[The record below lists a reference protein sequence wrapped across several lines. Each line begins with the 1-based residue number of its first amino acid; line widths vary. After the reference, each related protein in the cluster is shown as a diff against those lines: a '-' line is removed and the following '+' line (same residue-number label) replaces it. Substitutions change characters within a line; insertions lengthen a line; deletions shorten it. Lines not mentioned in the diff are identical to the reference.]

1 MLHITCHSIA
11 ACLVVMH
18 IFLSAYTS
26 QSELQLWP
34 RSVQLL
40 ALSIQCNFW
49 HSQFSATSGTLNSV
63 QLLALSIQCNFLHS
77 QPAVLRLHMAP
88 NSQRHLY
95 ILLQSCFSTPTRP
108 LRGRTGPPTHEVCKQ
123 VSQTPLQRTPFR
135 VNAQNT
141 HSMESTSTPSLQLD
155 CYANTNQM

>member
-1 MLHITCHSIA
+1 LKHTPSTCLTHCTWSHPNAHTPPRVHIRCHIIA
-11 ACLVVMH
+11 ACPVMVH

-34 RSVQLL
+34 RSVRILP
-40 ALSIQCNFW
+40 
-49 HSQFSATSGTLNSV
+49 
-63 QLLALSIQCNFLHS
+63 LSIQCNFLHS
-77 QPAVLRLHMAP
+77 QPAVLRLYIAP
-88 NSQRHLY
+88 KSQRHFY

-108 LRGRTGPPTHEVCKQ
+108 LHGRTRPPTHEVCKQ